1 MSNKSFGEEHKQ
13 LKGKI
18 RYRYVDLDACE
29 DGVAQ
34 VREWAIANKYPDPE
48 GWRKVPVE
56 ELIES
61 AFRHIKKV
69 KKYGIHAL
77 DPESGLPHIS
87 HAQTNLHFAE
97 QVRTEQIDKESF
109 KGEF

>member
-1 MSNKSFGEEHKQ
+1 MSGEGFTEEHKQ

-56 ELIES
+56 ELLES
-61 AFRHIKKV
+61 AYRHIKKV
-69 KKYGIHAL
+69 IKEGIHAL
-77 DPESGLPHIS
+77 DPDSGLPHIW
-87 HAQTNLHFAE
+87 HAQTNLHFVEQIRAE
-97 QVRTEQIDKESF
+97 QAEVEERR
-109 KGEF
+109 